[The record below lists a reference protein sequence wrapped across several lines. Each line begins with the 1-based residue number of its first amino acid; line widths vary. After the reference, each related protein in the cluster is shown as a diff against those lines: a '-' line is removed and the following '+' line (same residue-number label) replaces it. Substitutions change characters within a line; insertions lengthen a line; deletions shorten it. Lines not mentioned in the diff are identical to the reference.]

1 MSLLSLNCGVYMRK
15 TGLCVILLFSQL
27 AFGQLE
33 INKKL
38 IGHSGQQSESDN
50 YELTANITQG
60 ISNQNMLSANY
71 ALQAGFWQ
79 ENTDLIFKS
88 DLD

>member
-1 MSLLSLNCGVYMRK
+1 MKK
-15 TGLCVILLFSQL
+15 TGLCVIILFSHL

-38 IGHSGQQSESDN
+38 IGHSGQQSESDS
-50 YELTANITQG
+50 YELTANVSQG
-60 ISNQNMLSANY
+60 ISNQNLLSASY
-71 ALQAGFWQ
+71 ELQTGFWQ
-79 ENTDLIFKS
+79 ENTDLIFKN